1 MDSLRL
7 LKEFKLRKI
16 LLLQNSLVF
25 QIPLV
30 LTKKSPKSLKRMQTL
45 KSSSLIVI
53 SIRAK
58 PIWTVSLK
66 EGLNLNTELKLLILL
81 I

>member
-1 MDSLRL
+1 MDILRL

-16 LLLQNSLVF
+16 LLLQNLFVF

-30 LTKKSPKSLKRMQTL
+30 LTKKSPKSLKRMQAL
-45 KSSSLIVI
+45 KNNSLIVI

-66 EGLNLNTELKLLILL
+66 EGLNLNMELKLLILL